1 MRKVEGTDGYVEWGN
16 IHRAMAMVEIEN
28 DDLGSRAAN
37 RNKRPTEKPR
47 QVALIML

>member
-1 MRKVEGTDGYVEWGN
+1 MQKVEGTDVYGEWGN
-16 IHRAMAMVEIEN
+16 INMVERKN

-37 RNKRPTEKPR
+37 QNKRPEKPR